1 MQREEENCVGEGE
14 RGTGSGMGRDRRG
27 GAENQETESKYAA
40 LGMRRQQKFLGSPRG
55 LRCERL
61 NGDGINRNA

>member
-40 LGMRRQQKFLGSPRG
+40 LGVRGQGEPIENSRDLG
-55 LRCERL
+55 CEKL
-61 NGDGINRNA
+61 PGH